1 MSTDQVAL
9 AVTTVVTLV
18 GLYFANSLRLRTRA
32 EVESDV
38 ASKRFDAYA
47 ALWSTM
53 ASASPMRDAPLT
65 KVERVRL
72 FDDFTR
78 WYFEG
83 GNGMLLTEQSRNIYL
98 TAKRNLTCP
107 DGELVPDALAARVE
121 TGGDDVR
128 GEACKKQLS
137 LLRSSLRADI
147 RIYTD
152 PYDESPSHE
161 DVAFLK
167 ACKVKLDE
175 QPWKRALRVD
185 MVAAQLARDHAQ
197 FEQAAGNADAVRRT
211 RLAGQLVL
219 DTRFFIPAYGAV
231 FAASCVLLG
240 RRDFAAA
247 IPLAVLAGLLA
258 AAGIAF
264 DLAENR
270 RTQAALDRHPE
281 DEVALAAADAGARAT
296 RKASLAKWLSLSVT
310 TALLSASFL
319 AEGDWW
325 YAVGGAYLAAGTAG
339 IVAVLANL
347 GDWTRSRV
355 VRVAFIALFVANA
368 AGLGL
373 AITLAVQ

>member
-9 AVTTVVTLV
+9 AVTTAVTLV

-65 KVERVRL
+65 KAERVRL

-83 GNGMLLTEQSRNIYL
+83 GHGMLLTEQSRNIYL

-107 DGELVPDALAARVE
+107 DGELVPDALATRVK
-121 TGGDDVR
+121 TGGEAVR

-167 ACKVKLDE
+167 ACKVKLDQ

-197 FEQAAGNADAVRRT
+197 FEQAVGDADAVRRT

-231 FAASCVLLG
+231 FAGLMRSARPAGLRRGDPARRARGPRSPPPGSRSTSPRTAG
-240 RRDFAAA
+240 RR
-247 IPLAVLAGLLA
+247 PPST
-258 AAGIAF
+258 GI
-264 DLAENR
+264 R
-270 RTQAALDRHPE
+270 RTR
-281 DEVALAAADAGARAT
+281 R
-296 RKASLAKWLSLSVT
+296 
-310 TALLSASFL
+310 
-319 AEGDWW
+319 
-325 YAVGGAYLAAGTAG
+325 
-339 IVAVLANL
+339 
-347 GDWTRSRV
+347 RSR
-355 VRVAFIALFVANA
+355 RRMRAPGRRAEPRSRSGSLCR
-368 AGLGL
+368 
-373 AITLAVQ
+373 

>member
-9 AVTTVVTLV
+9 VVTTVVTLV

-47 ALWSTM
+47 ALRATI

-65 KVERVRL
+65 KAERVRL

-83 GNGMLLTEQSRNIYL
+83 GHGMLLTEQSRNIYL

-107 DGELVPDALAARVE
+107 DDELVPDALATRVK
-121 TGGDDVR
+121 TGGEAVLGD
-128 GEACKKQLS
+128 ACKKQLS

-167 ACKVKLDE
+167 ACKVKLDQ

-185 MVAAQLARDHAQ
+185 MVAAQLARNHAQ
-197 FEQAAGNADAVRRT
+197 FEQAVGDEDAVRRT
-211 RLAGQLVL
+211 RLARQLVL

-240 RRDFAAA
+240 LRDFAAA
-247 IPLAVLAGLLA
+247 IPLAVFAALLA

-270 RTQAALDRHPE
+270 RTY
-281 DEVALAAADAGARAT
+281 VALGRRPTDEATLAGADAGARAT
-296 RKASLAKWLSLSVT
+296 RRASLAKWLCLSST

-325 YAVGGAYLAAGTAG
+325 YAVGGAYLAAGAAG
-339 IVAVLANL
+339 VAAVLANL
-347 GDWTRSRV
+347 GASTRSGV
-355 VRVAFIALFVANA
+355 VRLAFLALCVANA

-373 AITLAVQ
+373 GIALAAQ